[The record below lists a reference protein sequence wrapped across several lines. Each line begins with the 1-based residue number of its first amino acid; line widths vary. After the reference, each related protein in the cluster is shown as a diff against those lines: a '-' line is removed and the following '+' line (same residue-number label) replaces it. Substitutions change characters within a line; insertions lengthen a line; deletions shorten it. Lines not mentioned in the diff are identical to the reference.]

1 MKDESI
7 NSLHSFLLIPF
18 VIRERKQREGKNPPL
33 QISKLPADLIRKL
46 FSKKKKKKRN
56 EGKNWIKFSIS
67 SPLGRNRG
75 GGERGKCG
83 NRSRRL
89 VGRGKYGDDI
99 VNEAMNKKPPRK
111 TNKIGAQA
119 FQHAWSPPRVNRTHE

>member
-46 FSKKKKKKRN
+46 FSKKKKKKKERR
-56 EGKNWIKFSIS
+56 EKLDKIFDLIAAWTKSW
-67 SPLGRNRG
+67 
-75 GGERGKCG
+75 GGEG
-83 NRSRRL
+83 N
-89 VGRGKYGDDI
+89 VETGHGDSLAAENMGTI
-99 VNEAMNKKPPRK
+99 LLTKR
-111 TNKIGAQA
+111 
-119 FQHAWSPPRVNRTHE
+119 